1 MTASPKSS
9 RTAGFTTLMKCSA
22 VYFAIVFGAGF
33 ALGPIRIL
41 VLAPKI
47 GERTAELLEM
57 PVMLAV
63 SAATAHWVLRRF
75 PVPARTGL
83 RLALGFLALLF
94 MLLAE
99 FALVVRLR
107 NITIEQYFATRDP
120 ISGAAYYLSLLLFAL
135 FPSLLD
141 RRRTDS

>member
-1 MTASPKSS
+1 MS
-9 RTAGFTTLMKCSA
+9 LMKCSA
-22 VYFAIVFGAGF
+22 VYFAIVFGVGF
-33 ALGPIRIL
+33 LLGPIRIL
-41 VLAPKI
+41 VLAPKV

-99 FALVVRLR
+99 FALVMRLR

-120 ISGAAYYLSLLLFAL
+120 VSGTAYYLSLLLFAL
-135 FPSLLD
+135 FPSLMD
-141 RRRTDS
+141 RGRVDS